1 MLLPVAV
8 IEGPVMNRPS
18 TTTAGVNSTLYRP
31 VVSTARL
38 ARLFTEKELE
48 VSLAISRQ
56 LSLAVEH
63 KRSEDQLRASEER
76 LRLATQTGLFPVF
89 EGRDQVVRYSVAEIE
104 PERRNGYRWYTDEP
118 SKLLNEDYPAW
129 RKKWRR

>member
-1 MLLPVAV
+1 MD
-8 IEGPVMNRPS
+8 R
-18 TTTAGVNSTLYRP
+18 
-31 VVSTARL
+31 VVVQDPAAPPLWARFYEIGTD
-38 ARLFTEKELE
+38 R
-48 VSLAISRQ
+48 
-56 LSLAVEH
+56 
-63 KRSEDQLRASEER
+63 
-76 LRLATQTGLFPVF
+76 PVF